1 MIRRHRRTPVDHP
14 RPTTPVTVD
23 VVVAHAGRV
32 LASSTVTVTERASAV
47 TLHLGDSWTM
57 VHDALVWTP
66 SRPTL
71 LDAAVVVHGPD
82 GATDEIA
89 SYLGM
94 RDVTI
99 TGDALSLTGR
109 PFYLRSV
116 LEQGYWEESHLTPPS
131 GRQARPD
138 AVG

>member
-1 MIRRHRRTPVDHP
+1 MTRSIRLAVIPGDGIGPEVIEQ
-14 RPTTPVTVD
+14 
-23 VVVAHAGRV
+23 ANRV
-32 LASSTVTVTERASAV
+32 
-47 TLHLGDSWTM
+47 
-57 VHDALVWTP
+57 
-66 SRPTL
+66 